1 MKDHHIKLTGVAL
14 LMSLFIT
21 VGAVAQRRGTTGGGV
36 SPSQGGSTGMGM
48 VRPQPS
54 IAPPQSYS
62 PPRTDNA
69 PPPRGN
75 TDPRRGSTTVA
86 QPNQQGGTFSGRQ
99 PNNYPPRTNT
109 YPGTPR
115 RGTDVNIA
123 RGSGA
128 YGRPS
133 TRQLAGS
140 NRVYRVWEGL
150 PYGRNYISVR
160 PQGVYYN
167 HNGYYSSYY
176 APRIGLSVNVLPYGY
191 YPFYYGPSL
200 YYYGGGMYYQQTDN
214 TFTVVEPPIGA
225 EVKQLPDNAQSIV
238 INGVQYYELNGVY
251 YQPITKDDGT
261 RSYQIAGKDGELNTD
276 DATVQDAP
284 PIQVGDLVD
293 NLPEE
298 YRKIN
303 LNGEKYYVTPSG
315 YYLQDAVDENGKKVY
330 KIISVPAPDADDDK
344 K

>member
-1 MKDHHIKLTGVAL
+1 MKNHHIKLTGAL
-14 LMSLFIT
+14 LLIMLFI
-21 VGAVAQRRGTTGGGV
+21 AAEASAQRRGVTGGGAG
-36 SPSQGGSTGMGM
+36 PSQGGSAGMGM
-48 VRPQPS
+48 ARPQQPS

-62 PPRTDNA
+62 PPRGGDNSSQ
-69 PPPRGN
+69 GYG
-75 TDPRRGSTTVA
+75 RRGGSVVA
-86 QPNQQGGTFSGRQ
+86 PQGQQGNGRQ
-99 PNNYPPRTNT
+99 PNTYPPRTNS
-109 YPGTPR
+109 YPGMPR
-115 RGTDVNIA
+115 RGVDVNIA

-128 YGRPS
+128 FGRPS

-140 NRVYRVWEGL
+140 NRVYRVWDGL

-176 APRIGLSVNVLPYGY
+176 APRIGLSVSVLPYGY

-261 RSYQIAGKDGELNTD
+261 LSYQIAGKDGELNTD
-276 DATVQDAP
+276 DVNAQDAP

-293 NLPEE
+293 NLPED

-315 YYLQDAVDENGKKVY
+315 YYLQDAGDENGKKVY
-330 KIISVPAPDADDDK
+330 KIISVPVPDADDGK